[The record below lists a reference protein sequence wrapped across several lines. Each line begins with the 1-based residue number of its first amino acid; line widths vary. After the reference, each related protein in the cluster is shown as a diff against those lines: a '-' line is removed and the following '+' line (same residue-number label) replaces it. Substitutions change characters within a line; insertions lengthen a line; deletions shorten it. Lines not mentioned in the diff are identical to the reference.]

1 LGVGRLLNFP
11 GIVFMVL
18 ACVSTAK
25 GAAAIAVVEVFGSG
39 GVDIVRSIFQADG
52 GKSCAFDIGVIY
64 TGYITGDG
72 EIIDHVV
79 VCRTEEDVI
88 EISCHGNPLIV
99 EMVMGALSKAGAK
112 LVDVEKL
119 ISEKL
124 AAKTKANSIEIEAE
138 IAKLKATSIT
148 GVKAIGASDLS
159 AVAGGWLDK
168 IDSLTIDCIKEKCK
182 DILAASETAKY
193 LIGGCKVVIA
203 GPPNSGKSTLLNW
216 LCGREKAIV
225 TDIAGTTR
233 DWVSGTC
240 RAGELVIELFDT
252 AGLDASIIGESEIDG
267 ESQRRS
273 MELLN
278 ECDVV
283 MLVLDSS
290 QANDDF
296 DFDVIAESGKTV
308 ITVFNKSD
316 IGVAP
321 AVRGSVNIS
330 AMTGDGIDRLL
341 DLIVDVLVGEGGI
354 AKTICFTERQAG
366 ILKRIVECENIKDIE
381 ILIRELVNGCIL

>member
-1 LGVGRLLNFP
+1 
-11 GIVFMVL
+11 MVL

-39 GVDIVRSIFQADG
+39 GVDVVQSIFKADG
-52 GKSCAFDIGVIY
+52 GKPCVFDIGVIY
-64 TGYITGDG
+64 TGYITDGG

-79 VCRTEEDVI
+79 ACRTEEDVI

-112 LVDVEKL
+112 LVDAEKL
-119 ISEKL
+119 ISEKMTC
-124 AAKTKANSIEIEAE
+124 KGGANSIEIEAA
-138 IAKLKATSIT
+138 IANLKATSIT
-148 GVKAIGASDLS
+148 GVKAIAGSDLS
-159 AVAGGWLDK
+159 VVVGGWLDR
-168 IDSLTIDCIKEKCK
+168 IDSLSIEDIKEKCK
-182 DILAASETAKY
+182 DILAASERAKY
-193 LIGGCKVVIA
+193 LIGGCKAVIA

-273 MELLN
+273 LELLN

-283 MLVLDSS
+283 LLVLDSTQPS
-290 QANDDF
+290 DDF
-296 DFDVIAESGKTV
+296 NFDVIAESGKKV
-308 ITVFNKSD
+308 ITVLNKSD
-316 IGVAP
+316 LGGLDDEYKKNYAGRMP

-330 AMTGDGIDRLL
+330 AMTGDGIERLL
-341 DLIVDVLVGEGGI
+341 DLIVDSLVGDGGI
-354 AKTICFTERQAG
+354 AKTICFTERQDSILQRICEAG
-366 ILKRIVECENIKDIE
+366 NIKDAGV
-381 ILIRELVNGCIL
+381 LISELISGKV

>member
-1 LGVGRLLNFP
+1 
-11 GIVFMVL
+11 MVL

-39 GVDIVRSIFQADG
+39 GVDVVRSLFQADG
-52 GKSCAFDIGVIY
+52 GKSCAFGIGVIY

-79 VCRTEEDVI
+79 ASRTEDDVI

-112 LVDVEKL
+112 LVDIEKL

-124 AAKTKANSIEIEAE
+124 ASKGGANSIEIEAE
-138 IAKLKATSIT
+138 IEKLKAVSLS
-148 GVKAIGASDLS
+148 GVKAIAANDLS
-159 AVAGGWLDK
+159 VVAGSWLDG
-168 IDSLTIDCIKEKCK
+168 IDSLSIDYIKGKCK
-182 DILAASETAKY
+182 EILAASERVKY

-252 AGLDASIIGESEIDG
+252 AGLDASIIGESVIDG

-273 MELLN
+273 LKLLN

-283 MLVLDSS
+283 LLVLDSTQVS
-290 QANDDF
+290 DDF
-296 DFDVIAESGKTV
+296 NFDVIAESGKKV
-308 ITVFNKSD
+308 ITVLNKSD
-316 IGVAP
+316 LGGMP

-330 AMTGDGIDRLL
+330 AMTGDGIDGLL
-341 DLIVDVLVGEGGI
+341 ELVVDVLVGDGNI
-354 AKTICFTERQAG
+354 SSTICFTERQAS
-366 ILKRIVECENIKDIE
+366 ILQRICEAENIKSAE
-381 ILIRELVNGCIL
+381 ALIRELISGNISY

>member
-1 LGVGRLLNFP
+1 
-11 GIVFMVL
+11 MVL

-39 GVDIVRSIFQADG
+39 GVDVARSIFQADG
-52 GKSCAFDIGVIY
+52 GKSCGFGIGVIY

-79 VCRTEEDVI
+79 ACRTEEDVI
-88 EISCHGNPLIV
+88 EINCHGNPLIV

-112 LVDVEKL
+112 LVDAEKL

-124 AAKTKANSIEIEAE
+124 TSKGGANSIKIEAE
-138 IAKLKATSIT
+138 IEKLKAVSLS
-148 GVKAIGASDLS
+148 GVKAIAANDLS
-159 AVAGGWLDK
+159 VVAGGWLDG
-168 IDSLTIDCIKEKCK
+168 IDSLSIEKIKEKCK
-182 DILAASETAKY
+182 DILTASETAKY
-193 LIGGCKVVIA
+193 LIGGCRAVIA

-252 AGLDASIIGESEIDG
+252 AGLDASIIGKNAIDE
-267 ESQRRS
+267 ESQKRS

-283 MLVLDSS
+283 LLVLDSTQTS
-290 QANDDF
+290 DDF
-296 DFDVIAESGKTV
+296 NFDVITESGKTV
-308 ITVFNKSD
+308 ITVLNKSD
-316 IGVAP
+316 IGGTP
-321 AVRGSVNIS
+321 AAQGSVNIS

-341 DLIVDVLVGEGGI
+341 DLIVDVLVGESGI

-381 ILIRELVNGCIL
+381 ILIKELVNGCIL

>member
-1 LGVGRLLNFP
+1 
-11 GIVFMVL
+11 MVL

-64 TGYITGDG
+64 TGYITDDG

-79 VCRTEEDVI
+79 ACRTEEDVI

-112 LVDVEKL
+112 LVDAEKL

-124 AAKTKANSIEIEAE
+124 TSKGGANSIEIEAE
-138 IAKLKATSIT
+138 IEKLKAVSLS
-148 GVKAIGASDLS
+148 GVKAIAANDLS
-159 AVAGGWLDK
+159 VVAGGWLDG
-168 IDSLTIDCIKEKCK
+168 IDSLSIEEIKEKCK
-182 DILAASETAKY
+182 DILTASETAKY
-193 LIGGCKVVIA
+193 LIDGCRAVIA

-240 RAGELVIELFDT
+240 RAGELAIELFDT

-283 MLVLDSS
+283 LLVLDSS
-290 QANDDF
+290 QPSDDF
-296 DFDVIAESGKTV
+296 NFDVIAESGKKI

-316 IGVAP
+316 LGGTP
-321 AVRGSVNIS
+321 AVQGSVSIS
-330 AMTGDGIDRLL
+330 ALTGEGVDRLL
-341 DLIVDVLVGEGGI
+341 QQVRQVLIGKDSTS
-354 AKTICFTERQAG
+354 KTICFTERQVA
-366 ILKRIVECENIKDIE
+366 IFRRISETENSKDTE
-381 ILIRELVNGCIL
+381 VLLWELLNGNIT

>member
-1 LGVGRLLNFP
+1 
-11 GIVFMVL
+11 MVL
-18 ACVSTAK
+18 VCVSTAK
-25 GAAAIAVVEVFGSG
+25 GAAAIAVVEVFGNG

-52 GKSCAFDIGVIY
+52 SKSCAFDIRVIY
-64 TGYITGDG
+64 TGYITDDG
-72 EIIDHVV
+72 VIIDHVV
-79 VCRTEEDVI
+79 ACRTEEDVI

-112 LVDVEKL
+112 LVDAEKL

-124 AAKTKANSIEIEAE
+124 TSKGGANSIKIEAE
-138 IAKLKATSIT
+138 IEKLKAVSLS
-148 GVKAIGASDLS
+148 GVKAIAANDLS
-159 AVAGGWLDK
+159 VVAGGWLDG
-168 IDSLTIDCIKEKCK
+168 IDSLSIEKIKEKCK
-182 DILAASETAKY
+182 DILTASETAKY
-193 LIGGCKVVIA
+193 LIGGCRAVIA

-252 AGLDASIIGESEIDG
+252 AGLDASIIGKNAIDE

-273 MELLN
+273 MEILN

-283 MLVLDSS
+283 LLILDSTQTS
-290 QANDDF
+290 DDF
-296 DFDVIAESGKTV
+296 NFDVIAESGKKI

-316 IGVAP
+316 LGGTP
-321 AVRGSVNIS
+321 AVQGSVSIS

-341 DLIVDVLVGEGGI
+341 DLIVDVLVGKGGI
-354 AKTICFTERQAG
+354 AKTICFTERQVG
-366 ILKRIVECENIKDIE
+366 ILKRIVDCENIKDIE